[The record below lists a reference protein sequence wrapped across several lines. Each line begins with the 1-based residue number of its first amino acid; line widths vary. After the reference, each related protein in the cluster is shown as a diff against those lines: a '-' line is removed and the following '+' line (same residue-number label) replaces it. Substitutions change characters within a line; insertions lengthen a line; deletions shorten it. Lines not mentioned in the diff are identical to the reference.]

1 MLVVLLAV
9 LVLISG
15 VSVLLAYNH
24 LIDIPII
31 NNLFNKNENSNS
43 DNSSYFHYDGD
54 FSGKKIENAEKAPE
68 TLKELSEKTLNK
80 NIATAQEIQE
90 YLTKV
95 MRGQEQEECVTVEG
109 TGDGYSEARIIKKQV
124 TPKDRTKA
132 AETLAKM
139 TGCFDIKLKIENV
152 PIIEDNI

>member
-1 MLVVLLAV
+1 MGKGLTPKREKFCQEMAKL
-9 LVLISG
+9 G
-15 VSVLLAYNH
+15 NQRQAYKKAFNCKNMKEET
-24 LIDIPII
+24 ID
-31 NNLFNKNENSNS
+31 NNASKLMRDSEV
-43 DNSSYFHYDGD
+43 
-54 FSGKKIENAEKAPE
+54 I
-68 TLKELSEKTLNK
+68 TRLKELSEKTLNK